1 MSPPRRTFGP
11 NPPGRVAGA
20 MLRALAA
27 ELSDPARFTR
37 AKVYARDGLVLDI
50 VVEPGVVRGEV
61 QGSRYDPYVT
71 ELHVG
76 GADRDVG
83 SARTE
88 VALLIPERDEIAA
101 SCTCPDSD
109 TWGGALCKHVLATVL
124 VLADEI
130 TIEPELLAHWRS
142 APPAASRP
150 RTARATEDD
159 VDVLAPLLVARA
171 AFPDPPRLPPRLP
184 MAMPAAAGEATAVLA
199 DALAV
204 LRSASGSE

>member
-1 MSPPRRTFGP
+1 
-11 NPPGRVAGA
+11 

-37 AKVYARDGLVLDI
+37 AKAYARDGLVLDI
-50 VVEPGVVRGEV
+50 EIEPGVVRGEV

-76 GADRDVG
+76 GADRGAG

-88 VALLIPERDEIAA
+88 VALLIPDRDEIAT

-109 TWGGALCKHVLATVL
+109 TWGGASCKHVLATVL

-130 TIEPELLAHWRS
+130 TVEPELLAHWRS
-142 APPAASRP
+142 APPTANSSR
-150 RTARATEDD
+150 RARASEPD
-159 VDVLAPLLVARA
+159 VDVLAPLLGARA
-171 AFPDPPRLPPRLP
+171 ALPDPPRLPPRLP
-184 MAMPAAAGEATAVLA
+184 VAMPAAAGEAAAVLA

-204 LRSASGSE
+204 LRSAG

>member
-1 MSPPRRTFGP
+1 
-11 NPPGRVAGA
+11 

-37 AKVYARDGLVLDI
+37 AKAYARDGLVLDI
-50 VVEPGVVRGEV
+50 EIEPGVVRGEV

-83 SARTE
+83 PTRPE
-88 VALLIPERDEIAA
+88 VALLIPDRDEIAA
-101 SCTCPDSD
+101 SCSCPDSD
-109 TWGGALCKHVLATVL
+109 TWGGAFCKHVLATVL

-130 TIEPELLAHWRS
+130 TVEPELLAHWRS
-142 APPAASRP
+142 APPAATRSR
-150 RTARATEDD
+150 RARAAEPD
-159 VDVLAPLLVARA
+159 VDVLAPLLGARA
-171 AFPDPPRLPPRLP
+171 PLPDPPRLPPRLP
-184 MAMPAAAGEATAVLA
+184 VAMPAAAGEAAAVLA

-204 LRSASGSE
+204 LRSSSPSQ

>member
-1 MSPPRRTFGP
+1 
-11 NPPGRVAGA
+11 

-37 AKVYARDGLVLDI
+37 AKAYARDGLVLDI
-50 VVEPGVVRGEV
+50 EIEPGVVRGAV

-76 GADRDVG
+76 GADRDAG

-88 VALLIPERDEIAA
+88 VALLIPDRDEIAA

-109 TWGGALCKHVLATVL
+109 TWGEFCKHALATAL

-130 TIEPELLAHWRS
+130 TIEPGLLAHWRS
-142 APPAASRP
+142 APPAATRARP
-150 RTARATEDD
+150 ARATDPD
-159 VDVLAPLLVARA
+159 VDVLAPLLGARGVL
-171 AFPDPPRLPPRLP
+171 PDPPRLPPRLP
-184 MAMPAAAGEATAVLA
+184 VAMPAAAGEAAQVLA

-204 LRSASGSE
+204 LRSPSSA

>member
-1 MSPPRRTFGP
+1 MSPPHRSFGP

-37 AKVYARDGLVLDI
+37 AKAYARDGLVLDI
-50 VVEPGVVRGEV
+50 EIEPGVVRGEV

-88 VALLIPERDEIAA
+88 LALLIPDRDEIAA

-109 TWGGALCKHVLATVL
+109 TWGGAFCKHVLATVL

-130 TIEPELLAHWRS
+130 TVEPRLLAHWRS

-150 RTARATEDD
+150 RPARATE
-159 VDVLAPLLVARA
+159 VDMLAPLLGARA
-171 AFPDPPRLPPRLP
+171 ALPDPPRLPSRLP
-184 MAMPAAAGEATAVLA
+184 MAMPSAAGEAAAVLA

-204 LRSASGSE
+204 LRSSSGG